1 VEALRKAQDERYRIS
16 GINRAGSID
25 RIISFPQPTKE
36 IQMKF
41 ISQLLLA
48 VALFIG
54 VIATP
59 ALAGDKDPLFIGLSS
74 DSSPRVDH
82 VLHFSGVQM
91 SRGHSL
97 TIWLNE
103 SGIFLASKKYS
114 EKHAV
119 HQKALAELMSK
130 GATVL
135 ICQYCMKQFDVKESD
150 LLPGF
155 TPGNPDLLEGAIF
168 KDNTKTLT
176 W

>member
-1 VEALRKAQDERYRIS
+1 
-16 GINRAGSID
+16 
-25 RIISFPQPTKE
+25 
-36 IQMKF
+36 MKF

-48 VALFIG
+48 VALCIG
-54 VIATP
+54 AIATP

-74 DSSPRVDH
+74 DSSQRVGH
-82 VLHFSGVQM
+82 VLHFSGLQM

-135 ICQYCMKQFDVKESD
+135 ICQYCMKQLDVKESD

-155 TPGNPDLLEGAIF
+155 TPGSPDLVGGAIF